1 MPQLPLQNL
10 KFGSGEPGGSIGV
23 YRLELH
29 GQSTHIMDFSQLIA
43 AELAASFTATPPGV
57 AAIRLTAAVVLG
69 GIIGVEREVNATGAG
84 LRTHILVS
92 LAACLFALIA
102 YEMLA
107 HHTGDKSDPL
117 RLIEAVTAG
126 VAFLA
131 AGSIITSGG
140 KIKGLTTGAGMWMA
154 GAVGLACGTGS
165 LALAALASIIAV
177 IVLWMFKGVS
187 RSLSKESAED

>member
-1 MPQLPLQNL
+1 VV
-10 KFGSGEPGGSIGV
+10 PGVKPNNHS
-23 YRLELH
+23 R
-29 GQSTHIMDFSQLIA
+29 TKNPKDMDISQLIA

-57 AAIRLTAAVVLG
+57 AAIRLTAAVILG
-69 GIIGVEREVNATGAG
+69 GIIGIEREVHSVGAG
-84 LRTHILVS
+84 LRTHILVA

-107 HHTGDKSDPL
+107 HQTGDKSDPL

-140 KIKGLTTGAGMWMA
+140 KVKGLTTGAGMWMA

-165 LALAALASIIAV
+165 LALAALATIIAV
-177 IVLWMFKGVS
+177 IVLWMFKRLS
-187 RSLSKESAED
+187 RKLSDAGGMDET

>member
-1 MPQLPLQNL
+1 
-10 KFGSGEPGGSIGV
+10 
-23 YRLELH
+23 
-29 GQSTHIMDFSQLIA
+29 MDISQLIA
-43 AELAASFTATPPGV
+43 AEFAASFTATPPVV
-57 AAIRLTAAVVLG
+57 AAIRLTSAVILG
-69 GIIGVEREVNATGAG
+69 GIIGIEREVNATGAG

-102 YEMLA
+102 FEMLA
-107 HHTGDKSDPL
+107 HPTGQGSDPL

-140 KIKGLTTGAGMWMA
+140 KVKGLTTGAGMWMA

-165 LALAALASIIAV
+165 LALATLASIIAV
-177 IVLWMFKGVS
+177 IVLWVFKRLS
-187 RSLSKESAED
+187 RTLSKASTEDA

>member
-1 MPQLPLQNL
+1 VDL
-10 KFGSGEPGGSIGV
+10 
-23 YRLELH
+23 
-29 GQSTHIMDFSQLIA
+29 SQLIA
-43 AELAASFTATPPGV
+43 AEMAASFSATPPAV
-57 AAIRLTAAVVLG
+57 AAVRLTAAVILG
-69 GIIGVEREVNATGAG
+69 GLIGIEREMNATGAG

-107 HHTGDKSDPL
+107 DPTGEGSDPL

-140 KIKGLTTGAGMWMA
+140 QIKGLTTGAGMWMA

-165 LALAALASIIAV
+165 LALAVLASVIAV
-177 IVLWMFKGVS
+177 VVLWAFKRLS
-187 RSLSKESAED
+187 RQLSATQGDGD